1 MLLAHGMLGI
11 GPVAGPPDESETTMP
26 INPDAVGA
34 RSELVHR
41 AWTSK
46 DSLLYALGV
55 GAGTDDT
62 LDELQF
68 TTENTRGVEQRV
80 LPTMALVLGGRTGGI
95 FKALGPYDSAMVVH
109 AEQRFEQHR
118 EIPAEGELE
127 SVTELIGV
135 YDKDKYAQI
144 VSETKAVL
152 AGTGEPLFTNVGSVF
167 IRGEGGWGGDRG
179 PASSTGSIPEG
190 APDLELP
197 FQTSANQALIYRLS
211 GDRNPLHADPTFA
224 ARAGFERPILHGLC
238 TYGFAGRLLLHALCG
253 SDPARVRSMNG
264 RFATPVVPGDAL
276 TVRVWATGDGESTF
290 QAVHEDGR
298 VAIDRGTITFAS

>member
-1 MLLAHGMLGI
+1 
-11 GPVAGPPDESETTMP
+11 MP
-26 INPDAVGA
+26 INPEAVGA
-34 RSELVHR
+34 RSETVRR
-41 AWTSK
+41 AWSSK

-55 GAGTDDT
+55 GAGSDDA
-62 LDELQF
+62 LEELQF
-68 TTENTRGVEQRV
+68 TTENSRGHEQRV

-127 SVTELIGV
+127 SQTELIGV

-144 VSETKAVL
+144 VSETKAFL
-152 AGTGEPLFTNVGSVF
+152 FGTGEPLFTNVGSVF

-179 PASSTGSIPEG
+179 PASAGSNIPDSS
-190 APDLELP
+190 PDLELP
-197 FQTSANQALIYRLS
+197 FRIPANQALIYRLS

-224 ARAGFERPILHGLC
+224 ARAGFQRPILHGLC
-238 TYGFAGRLLLHALCG
+238 TYGFAGRLLLHSLCG
-253 SDPARVRSMNG
+253 SDPARLRSMSG

-276 TVRVWATGDGESTF
+276 TVRVWTTDDDSAAF

-298 VAIDRGTITFAS
+298 VAIDRGTISFSG